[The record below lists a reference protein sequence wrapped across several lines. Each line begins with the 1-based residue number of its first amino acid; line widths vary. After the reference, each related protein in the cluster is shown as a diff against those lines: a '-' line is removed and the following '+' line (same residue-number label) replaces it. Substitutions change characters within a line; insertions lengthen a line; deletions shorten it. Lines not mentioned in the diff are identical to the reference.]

1 MQVAPAHPS
10 QIPFHFFPKS
20 SSLPSLIPP
29 VVVKKRVV
37 PVPLRAPR
45 ATPRPLDDLHE
56 RKPSQAVISANVLA
70 SPPSPRESPLPRSPN
85 VGRSAHAPLTRVTR
99 LRHPHPLTHAS
110 RQSFPLHRRHAH
122 LRNRSPT
129 SLPPSTRSGSRSF
142 SVRPTTDE
150 TIPREC
156 HIDEDAV
163 LDDTFLSSE
172 KVVLGI
178 MKSYVQCK
186 S

>member
-1 MQVAPAHPS
+1 MNVAPAHPP

-20 SSLPSLIPP
+20 SSPPSLIPP

-37 PVPLRAPR
+37 PVPPQAPR
-45 ATPRPLDDLHE
+45 ATPRPLDNIHE
-56 RKPSQAVISANVLA
+56 RKPSQASSVL
-70 SPPSPRESPLPRSPN
+70 PI
-85 VGRSAHAPLTRVTR
+85 
-99 LRHPHPLTHAS
+99 
-110 RQSFPLHRRHAH
+110 
-122 LRNRSPT
+122 
-129 SLPPSTRSGSRSF
+129 
-142 SVRPTTDE
+142 TDE
-150 TIPREC
+150 SIPREC